1 MELTPQRLREV
12 EFRQAWRGY
21 DEEEVDELLERV
33 AAGLEDFERRI
44 REATE
49 RAVRAEQR
57 ASEGG
62 DTDETLRRTLV
73 LAQRTADAAISEANE
88 RAAQLVS
95 DAESKAVALVADA
108 DAEARRITE
117 ESESR
122 LRDNVSSLES
132 ARSTLQDDVDAL
144 GRYLEDERGRVR
156 TTLQALVERIDAD
169 LRTDAPAPP
178 QSAISVP
185 EPAPEPIVEAE
196 PAAEVDDQV
205 DAQTDAE
212 EAEEPADIDLVE
224 AERSPDDEVDNDA
237 EATEGEPTK
246 AHDVLANGDDEE
258 DEDELVL
265 SGPGREIDTEDD
277 AFFAQL
283 RGALDDDEP
292 LGPRD
297 DEPQPNHVGAPAA
310 LFDQEH
316 PEGRL
321 GPFLRRKRRE
331 A

>member
-62 DTDETLRRTLV
+62 DTDDTLRRTLV

-95 DAESKAVALVADA
+95 DAEIRSAALVADA
-108 DAEARRITE
+108 EAEARRIAD
-117 ESESR
+117 ESETQ
-122 LRDNVSSLES
+122 LRENVSALES

-144 GRYLEDERGRVR
+144 GRYLDDERGRVR
-156 TTLQALVERIDAD
+156 TTLQALMARIDTD
-169 LRTDAPAPP
+169 LRRDSSAPAP
-178 QSAISVP
+178 SAVSVP
-185 EPAPEPIVEAE
+185 EPAPEPEAEAETPAEAASAAEAE
-196 PAAEVDDQV
+196 PPAEVQ
-205 DAQTDAE
+205 AAGAE
-212 EAEEPADIDLVE
+212 KPEAIDLVE
-224 AERSPDDEVDNDA
+224 AERPPAVATAA
-237 EATEGEPTK
+237 ELEGEPTQ
-246 AHDVLANGDDEE
+246 AHNVLADEDN

-265 SGPGREIDTEDD
+265 SGPGRDIDTDDD

-297 DEPQPNHVGAPAA
+297 EEPQPNHVGAPAA

>member
-49 RAVRAEQR
+49 RAVRAERR

-62 DTDETLRRTLV
+62 DADETLRRTLV

-88 RAAQLVS
+88 RAAQLVRE
-95 DAESKAVALVADA
+95 AETKSAALVADA
-108 DAEARRITE
+108 EAEARRVTE
-117 ESESR
+117 ENESR
-122 LRDNVSSLES
+122 LRENVSSLES
-132 ARSTLQDDVDAL
+132 ARAALQSDVDEL
-144 GRYLEDERGRVR
+144 GRYLDEERRRVR
-156 TTLQALVERIDAD
+156 TTLESLIERIDAD
-169 LRTDAPAPP
+169 LRQETPPPAPT
-178 QSAISVP
+178 AVTVP
-185 EPAPEPIVEAE
+185 EAAAE
-196 PAAEVDDQV
+196 PAAAPETATSVSST
-205 DAQTDAE
+205 TDA
-212 EAEEPADIDLVE
+212 AVAREPEQAARDERAAIDLVE
-224 AERSPDDEVDNDA
+224 AEGAPGKRADEADL
-237 EATEGEPTK
+237 EGETTQ
-246 AHDVLANGDDEE
+246 AHDVLADEDD
-258 DEDELVL
+258 DELVL
-265 SGPGREIDTEDD
+265 SGPGRRIDADDD
-277 AFFAQL
+277 AFFEQL
-283 RGALDDDEP
+283 RGALDDNEP

-297 DEPQPNHVGAPAA
+297 EEPNHVGAPAA

-316 PEGRL
+316 GEGRL